1 MSEKEIQYYT
11 PEQIAKQWN
20 VSSRMVR
27 KLCLE
32 GKIHGAVQNGKFWFI
47 PKDAQRP
54 VDHRVVTG
62 AYKRPGK
69 KLQLLMKGL
78 LNNCERAL
86 LIDLENDKALDVMHC
101 FHADE
106 IEEVYSRMLE
116 RYVNAGKLYEEDISY
131 ILSDA
136 SITNLR
142 LKLSTNDKMELHFR
156 YREESG
162 NYIRMTSRYAICDRE
177 GGAATYAVLT
187 FGKKDNSY
195 IDQELEKN
203 IYEYSYKIR
212 TCVNSI
218 MGMLEIEEKNA
229 EDIELLRHIRKKETK
244 AIQELL
250 EAADRITEKT
260 GIPQIDHVKDFD
272 NESIHQDS
280 ICGMHI
286 LLVEDNELNMDIA
299 EYMLSDAGAIIE
311 KAVNGLE
318 AWEQYDAKPAG
329 SFDVILIDIQM
340 PVMDGYEATQKIRS
354 SNHADAKT
362 IPIIAMTAGVFPKD
376 VEAAK
381 QAGMNEYIT
390 KPLNGKE
397 LVNAVAIAKKNNSN
411 ENNSKNRS
419 FLKQE
424 SNADNFNCR

>member
-1 MSEKEIQYYT
+1 M
-11 PEQIAKQWN
+11 
-20 VSSRMVR
+20 
-27 KLCLE
+27 
-32 GKIHGAVQNGKFWFI
+32 
-47 PKDAQRP
+47 
-54 VDHRVVTG
+54 
-62 AYKRPGK
+62 
-69 KLQLLMKGL
+69 
-78 LNNCERAL
+78 
-86 LIDLENDKALDVMHC
+86 
-101 FHADE
+101 
-106 IEEVYSRMLE
+106 
-116 RYVNAGKLYEEDISY
+116 
-131 ILSDA
+131 
-136 SITNLR
+136 
-142 LKLSTNDKMELHFR
+142 
-156 YREESG
+156 
-162 NYIRMTSRYAICDRE
+162 
-177 GGAATYAVLT
+177 
-187 FGKKDNSY
+187 
-195 IDQELEKN
+195 
-203 IYEYSYKIR
+203 
-212 TCVNSI
+212 
-218 MGMLEIEEKNA
+218 
-229 EDIELLRHIRKKETK
+229 RHIRKKETK

-250 EAADRITEKT
+250 EVVDRITEKT

-280 ICGMHI
+280 ICGIHI

-329 SFDVILIDIQM
+329 SFDVILMDIQM

-411 ENNSKNRS
+411 ENNSNENNSKNRS

>member
-1 MSEKEIQYYT
+1 
-11 PEQIAKQWN
+11 
-20 VSSRMVR
+20 
-27 KLCLE
+27 
-32 GKIHGAVQNGKFWFI
+32 
-47 PKDAQRP
+47 
-54 VDHRVVTG
+54 
-62 AYKRPGK
+62 
-69 KLQLLMKGL
+69 
-78 LNNCERAL
+78 
-86 LIDLENDKALDVMHC
+86 
-101 FHADE
+101 
-106 IEEVYSRMLE
+106 
-116 RYVNAGKLYEEDISY
+116 
-131 ILSDA
+131 
-136 SITNLR
+136 
-142 LKLSTNDKMELHFR
+142 
-156 YREESG
+156 
-162 NYIRMTSRYAICDRE
+162 
-177 GGAATYAVLT
+177 
-187 FGKKDNSY
+187 
-195 IDQELEKN
+195 
-203 IYEYSYKIR
+203 
-212 TCVNSI
+212 

-250 EAADRITEKT
+250 EVVDRITEKT

-329 SFDVILIDIQM
+329 SFDVILMDIQM